1 MTQHQRQLL
10 RTAVKLANLL
20 TAETPSGAPFDL
32 PAVEIQ
38 DLKRRHR
45 QLMLARQHRYLGAE
59 QRVARSLRSSLLDLS
74 RRLEVLVFNWD
85 QQRKTSPKAISLRD
99 LYHDLVALEAEFAEV
114 RCDLAAR
121 TVSVVTEPI
130 TLGDIELGPFEIR
143 LNWNA
148 LSDINRSPYK
158 VIALEPNPANRS
170 SLITHPHVQNGV
182 LCEGEGHLVIQS
194 ALQEG
199 RLFDFFTIVANV
211 LRTYNPGSPHVSLE
225 SWDGISCG
233 DCGCLTDEEDISAC
247 EFCGLVTC
255 DMCTGCCQGCDTC
268 ACSSC
273 LNDCEECHA
282 ACCHHCQVPCGTC
295 ERSCCSDCLD
305 AEERC
310 SLCQLEPSE
319 SETTHK
325 ETNSSTNPETTAK
338 IQPDRLGQAPVPA

>member
-20 TAETPSGAPFDL
+20 TAETPSGVPFDL

-38 DLKRRHR
+38 DLKRCHR
-45 QLMLARQHRYLGAE
+45 QLMLARQHRYCGAE
-59 QRVARSLRSSLLDLS
+59 LRVTQSLRSSLLNLS
-74 RRLEVLVFNWD
+74 RRLEVLAFNWD
-85 QQRKTSPKAISLRD
+85 QQRKGSPQVSTLSEIYR
-99 LYHDLVALEAEFAEV
+99 DLVALEAEFPEV

-121 TVSVVTEPI
+121 TISVMTEPI
-130 TLGDIELGPFEIR
+130 TLDDIELGPFEIR

-199 RLFDFFTIVANV
+199 RLFDFFTIVVHV
-211 LRTYNPGSPHVSLE
+211 LRTYNPDSPHVSLE

-233 DCGCLTDEEDISAC
+233 DCGCLIEEEDIYSC
-247 EFCGLVTC
+247 EFCSLVNC
-255 DMCTGCCQGCDTC
+255 DMCTGCCHVCDAH
-268 ACSSC
+268 ACNSC
-273 LNDCEECHA
+273 LNECEECHS
-282 ACCHHCQVPCGTC
+282 ACCHHCQTRCTTC
-295 ERSCCSDCLD
+295 KRRCCSDCLD
-305 AEERC
+305 MEERC

-319 SETTHK
+319 SETTDE